1 MKITIKGAPEEI
13 TALALMMQEQL
24 IADKEL
30 VAEARTK
37 EDAIKK
43 LAKRIENGENIPMS
57 IRILF

>member
-1 MKITIKGAPEEI
+1 MKITIKGVPEEI